1 MKVTSSVGDEFETV
15 DQIEA
20 SVKQSLLWAI
30 LALDDVIDRLLT
42 GEKAGGKE
50 VKPLIADLMR
60 AKLAAVTERQK
71 LDDEKR
77 KRGELGGG
85 EIDFDAARSEILDRL
100 ARLKAAS
107 RAE

>member
-42 GEKAGGKE
+42 GETAGKE

-85 EIDFDAARSEILDRL
+85 AIDFDAAKSEILDRL
-100 ARLKAAS
+100 ARCKAAS
-107 RAE
+107 

>member
-30 LALDDVIDRLLT
+30 MALDDVIDRLLE
-42 GEKAGGKE
+42 GEKAGKE

-77 KRGELGGG
+77 KRAELGEG
-85 EIDFDAARSEILDRL
+85 EIDFNAARTEILDRL
-100 ARLKAAS
+100 ARLKARS

>member
-1 MKVTSSVGDEFETV
+1 MTVNSSVGDDFETV

-42 GEKAGGKE
+42 GEKAGKE
-50 VKPLIADLMR
+50 VRPLIADLMR